1 LTAPRA
7 SPTAPPKGSEF
18 LTGSPLAGAMTAL
31 CALLLAGW
39 LPHYLTWPW
48 WPDVDAFAAIA
59 QGWDAGIQPYRD
71 VSIFNF
77 PGQIELFWVLGKVF
91 GWGRTWPIYALDAA
105 LLVTLGAVLT
115 AWSLREFGRSVPG
128 LIGFLAFLSYYLNLD
143 YALVAQ
149 RDWQGPVLVFAG
161 MMLVQARPGL
171 PTAVLSG
178 LLFGLAFVIRPHVL
192 LFAPA
197 ALLVVAMTASG
208 APDHPSRAR
217 NRALLAWAV
226 AAGLAAA
233 VGFAPLAAQGLLG
246 DFVRGVRQGSYGRY
260 GEYPESLASRIFGPL
275 RDPRLALGALL
286 AASAALASPPAIR
299 RVGIPWVLGLLLALA
314 YRPFHPVQHDYLA
327 HPLWLVWSIDLAV
340 TAGAAMTLLKPRPG
354 LALGSIA
361 LLVAIAS
368 PGLPRFFDPEA
379 SLRAIGEIGRGS
391 EPTRVPPGAET
402 HFAPLDTRS
411 PYTWD
416 QYRQVMAY
424 LRQRTGSDTRVAN
437 LLRNVPFPALNGTV
451 GRICPLPADSGII
464 WLYALGTDREAD
476 FARALEA
483 AEDAVVVWIPG
494 ERSFDPRLQLPIL
507 EPAVLR
513 LYRPEATIAGIQ
525 VWRRIPHARP
535 AGT

>member
-1 LTAPRA
+1 MA
-7 SPTAPPKGSEF
+7 
-18 LTGSPLAGAMTAL
+18 AL

-48 WPDVDAFAAIA
+48 WPDLDAFAAIA
-59 QGWDAGIQPYRD
+59 QGWDAGIRPYRD
-71 VSIFNF
+71 VSLFNF
-77 PGQIELFWVLGKVF
+77 PGQIEILWLLGKAF
-91 GWGRTWPIYALDAA
+91 GWGRTWPIYALDAT
-105 LLVTLGAVLT
+105 LLVTLGAALT
-115 AWSLREFGRSVPG
+115 AWSRRSFGRSSPG
-128 LIGFLAFLSYYLNLD
+128 LIGFLGFVYYYMNLD
-143 YALVAQ
+143 YALAAQ
-149 RDWQGPVLVFAG
+149 RDWQGPVLAFVG
-161 MMLVQARPGL
+161 MLLVRARPGL
-171 PTAVLSG
+171 PAAFGSG
-178 LLFGLAFVIRPHVL
+178 ALFGLAFVVRPHIL
-192 LFAPA
+192 LFTPA
-197 ALLVVAMTASG
+197 AALAVATMASG
-208 APDHPSRAR
+208 PSDPPSRAR
-217 NRALLAWAV
+217 SRALLAWA
-226 AAGLAAA
+226 AAAVLAVA

-246 DFVRGVRQGSYGRY
+246 DFARGVRQASYGRY
-260 GEYPESLASRIFGPL
+260 GEYPASLASRIFGQL
-275 RDPRLALGALL
+275 REPRLALGAFL
-286 AASAALASPPAIR
+286 AMATSSASPLAIR
-299 RVGIPWVLGLLLALA
+299 RVAIPWVFGLLLALT

-327 HPLWLVWSIDLAV
+327 HPLWLVWSINLAV
-340 TAGAAMTLLKPRPG
+340 TAGAAMTLLKQRPG

-368 PGLPRFFDPEA
+368 PGLPRFFDAEA
-379 SLRAIGEIGRGS
+379 SLRAIGDIGRGS

-416 QYRQVMAY
+416 QYRQVLAY
-424 LRQRTGSDTRVAN
+424 LRQKTGPDTRVAN

-494 ERSFDPRLQLPIL
+494 ERSFDPRLQLSIL

-513 LYRPEATIAGIQ
+513 FYRPEATIAGIQ
-525 VWRRIPHARP
+525 IWRRIPRARP

>member
-1 LTAPRA
+1 LTVPPAA
-7 SPTAPPKGSEF
+7 PTAPPRVSEF
-18 LTGSPLAGAMTAL
+18 LIGSPLGGALAAM

-48 WPDVDAFAAIA
+48 WPDIDAFAAIA
-59 QGWDAGIQPYRD
+59 QGWDAGILPYRD

-77 PGQIELFWVLGKVF
+77 PGQIELLWVLGKVF

-105 LLVTLGAVLT
+105 ILIAFGVMIT
-115 AWSLREFGRSVPG
+115 AWSRRALGRGAPG
-128 LIGFLAFLSYYLNLD
+128 LVGFLAFLYYYLSLD
-143 YALVAQ
+143 YKDVAQ
-149 RDWQGPVLVFAG
+149 RDWQGPVLVFVG

-171 PTAVLSG
+171 PTAMLSG

-197 ALLVVAMTASG
+197 VVLPVAITASG
-208 APDHPSRAR
+208 APDHPSRGYS
-217 NRALLAWAV
+217 RAILAWAA

-233 VGFAPLAAQGLLG
+233 IGFAPLAAQGLLG
-246 DFVRGVRQGSYGRY
+246 DFVRGVRQASYGRY
-260 GEYPESLASRIFGPL
+260 GEYPASLASRTFGPL
-275 RDPRLALGALL
+275 REPRLAIGALL
-286 AASAALASPPAIR
+286 AVAAALGSPPAIR
-299 RVGIPWVLGLLLALA
+299 RVGIPWILSLLLALA

-327 HPLWLVWSIDLAV
+327 HPLWLVWSINLAV

-354 LALGSIA
+354 LALGAIA
-361 LLVAIAS
+361 LLAAMAS
-368 PGLPRFFDPEA
+368 PGLPRFFNPEA
-379 SLRAIGEIGRGS
+379 SLRAIGDIGRGS
-391 EPTRVPPGAET
+391 EPTRVPPGAEA
-402 HFAPLDTRS
+402 HFAPTDSRS
-411 PYTWD
+411 PYTFD
-416 QYRQVMAY
+416 QYRQVLAY
-424 LRQRTGSDTRVAN
+424 LRQKTGPDTRVAN

-494 ERSFDPRLQLPIL
+494 ERSFDPRLQLPTL
-507 EPAVLR
+507 EPSVR
-513 LYRPEATIAGIQ
+513 RSYRPEATIAGIQ
-525 VWRRIPHARP
+525 VWRRIPRARP